1 MVSECPRCFSK
12 DLSLRGTSSPR
23 GNSGMSLG
31 IGTGTPWED
40 KSIENVVQEEMETKK
55 GIDATYW
62 VVISQKSS

>member
-1 MVSECPRCFSK
+1 
-12 DLSLRGTSSPR
+12 
-23 GNSGMSLG
+23 MSLG